1 MNTVPFVLDELYQ
14 GFAKGHGLIH
24 DEGDCLCLE
33 FQVQDK
39 VIGLIKGNIKQVRIP
54 LAELASVALERKWFG
69 LSTYLV
75 IQGTRM
81 ETFKDV
87 PGMEQGR
94 LVLGIARKD
103 REAAAKFVAE
113 LHVPEDHDPK

>member
-1 MNTVPFVLDELYQ
+1 MLDELYQ

-33 FQVQDK
+33 FQVQDA
-39 VIGLIKGNIKQVRIP
+39 VVGLIKGGIKQVRIP

-69 LSTYLV
+69 LSTFLV
-75 IQGTRM
+75 IQCARM
-81 ETFKDV
+81 EAVKDI
-87 PGMEQGR
+87 PGTEQGR

-103 REAAAKFVAE
+103 REAAAKLVAE
-113 LHVPEDHDPK
+113 LHVPEEHDER

>member
-1 MNTVPFVLDELYQ
+1 MNSVPFMLGELYQ
-14 GFAKGHGLIH
+14 GFAKGHGLIR
-24 DEGDCLCLE
+24 DEGDGLCLE
-33 FQVQDK
+33 FQVQDA
-39 VIGLIKGNIKQVRIP
+39 VVGLIKGDIRQVRIP
-54 LAELASVALERKWFG
+54 LADLASVSLERRWFG

-81 ETFKDV
+81 EAVKDV

-113 LHVPEDHDPK
+113 LHVPEDHDER

>member
-1 MNTVPFVLDELYQ
+1 MNTVPVMLGELYK

-33 FQVQDK
+33 YQVQDK
-39 VIGLIKGNIKQVRIP
+39 VIGLVKSGIKQVRVP
-54 LAELASVALERKWFG
+54 LADLASVALERRWFG
-69 LSTYLV
+69 MSTYLV
-75 IQGTRM
+75 IQGARM
-81 ETFKDV
+81 DALKDV

-103 REAAAKFVAE
+103 RDAAAKFVAE
-113 LHVPEDHDPK
+113 LHVPEDHAER